1 MRVDSKMSER
11 NYLYQ
16 LNLPIDAVRQLL
28 ISVKTHKEHWAGGN
42 PDEQMM
48 LMDLIDYLQR
58 IVLEDQ
64 FDL

>member
-1 MRVDSKMSER
+1 MRVDSKMSEK

-16 LNLPIDAVRQLL
+16 LNLPISAVRQLL
-28 ISVKTHKEHWAGGN
+28 ASVKTHKQHWAGGD
-42 PDEQMM
+42 PEEQMM